1 MNTFGLSIVA
11 SDKVFFRGRGINIV
25 IPAQDGQVSILAHH
39 ADMMITVVPGE
50 MRFQTED
57 EQWHEAIVGNGFAQI
72 INNRVS
78 LFADSIEKPEDID
91 EKRAKE
97 ALERAEEHATTES
110 VFLIPHFASIAVIP
124 ANDEEPTANNIH
136 ILRASHLY
144 VTVSHTYIYHF
155 VSSL

>member
-97 ALERAEEHATTES
+97 ALERAEEQLRQKQSMQEYYVS
-110 VFLIPHFASIAVIP
+110 KASLA
-124 ANDEEPTANNIH
+124 
-136 ILRASHLY
+136 RAMARMKASKRHEKGKCGEKKMFSPPFFY
-144 VTVSHTYIYHF
+144 NKI
-155 VSSL
+155 